1 MWQPTGFGDT
11 IFRERYAIEENETW
25 PEACRRVA
33 ESVGKNETKEIKEKF
48 YQILVDRLFQ
58 PGGRIFYGAGRAKQ
72 GLLNCFVV
80 PAEDSM
86 RGWGKTV
93 SNIMEIT
100 AMGGGVGINF
110 SPVRGR
116 GEPISRGGVS
126 TGSVSLMDMCD
137 RVGDVLRGGGG
148 RRIAMMHTLNIDH
161 PDIEEFITAKKDL
174 NRLNNAN
181 VSVMIPQGFDYEDLR
196 HSPLFD
202 TIVEG
207 ALGNG
212 EPGILNGKLANEMNP
227 MSHLYPLIS
236 TNPCGEIWLPA
247 YGVCCLGALVL
258 PRFYMNGRINI
269 DLLKETT
276 QTAVRFLDDVIDENY
291 YALPETEKM
300 SKYERRLGL
309 GVMGLHSLLMDMGMK
324 YGSDSSYSMVDD
336 IFRHIKNYAY
346 AESINLASEK
356 GAFDGWTEEAAPR
369 IQTSWRNLPRRNVA
383 LLTVAPTGTTAIVH
397 GVSSGIEPMFAPA
410 FLRRHWRGDDLIE
423 TLVVT
428 NDYVKHGVL
437 AQGAYD
443 ISIENHFKM
452 QSVVQKHVDNA
463 VSKTINLPRD
473 TSVEEIKDIWF
484 KYIPVLKGTTLYRS
498 GSRDNEPMTPVK
510 IQDIPELLKTWKG
523 EIEIQ
528 EQETDDKC
536 ESGVCAL

>member
-48 YQILVDRLFQ
+48 YKILVDRLFT
-58 PGGRIFYGAGRAKQ
+58 PGGRIWYGAGRAKQ

-116 GEPISRGGVS
+116 GETISRGGEA
-126 TGSVSLMDMCD
+126 TGAVSLMDMCD

-148 RRIAMMHTLNIDH
+148 RRIAMMHSLNIDH
-161 PDIEEFITAKKDL
+161 PDIQEFITAKKDL

-196 HSPLFD
+196 HSTLFD

-207 ALGNG
+207 ALSNG

-324 YGSDSSYSMVDD
+324 YGNDSSYSMVDNLFRNIK
-336 IFRHIKNYAY
+336 IFAY
-346 AESINLASEK
+346 QESIDLAFEK
-356 GAFDGWTEEAAPR
+356 GPFEGWSKEAEPR
-369 IQTSWRNLPRRNVA
+369 IKTPFNNLPRRNVA

-397 GVSSGIEPMFAPA
+397 GVSSGIEPMLAPA
-410 FLRRHWRGDDLIE
+410 FIRRHWRGDELIE

-428 NDYVKHGVL
+428 QDYQDHGIL

-443 ISIENHFKM
+443 ITPEQHFRM
-452 QSVVQKHVDNA
+452 QAVVQKHIDNA
-463 VSKTINLPRD
+463 VSKTINLPRNTTVD
-473 TSVEEIKDIWF
+473 QIKDVWF
-484 KYIPVLKGTTLYRS
+484 KYLPQLKGTTLYRA
-498 GSRDNEPMTPVK
+498 GSRANEPMTP
-510 IQDIPELLKTWKG
+510 IPISDIKEMTSNWSGELEVENESIK
-523 EIEIQ
+523 
-528 EQETDDKC
+528 DDC